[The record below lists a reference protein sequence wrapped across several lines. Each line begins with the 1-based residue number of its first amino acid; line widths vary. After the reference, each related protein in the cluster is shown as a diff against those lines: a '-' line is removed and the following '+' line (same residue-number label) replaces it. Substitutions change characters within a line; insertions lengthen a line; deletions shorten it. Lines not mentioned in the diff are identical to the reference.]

1 LRILGIAIAVPE
13 VKYSTEEL
21 VNLFP
26 AKLSDGILDSIF
38 NLGVLRRH
46 IAFNPKSN
54 LIEKEAVSDIC
65 SEACIKVLEKTGLQ
79 QKDIN
84 YLVAAY
90 DYNDFC
96 VPGLSSLLVKKVG
109 FPSYIRHL
117 SVQGMG
123 CSAFGKVLQLAKDY
137 LARYHNDYVML
148 CFSGVNSYW
157 FQGQVRGI
165 KNVLDIKKIRDI
177 KDDKQREF
185 ELRKWIATLQFFLF
199 GDGAASIIVTNNK
212 GKLKVGD
219 FVYITNLGEAD
230 YLTGYAKIISLNRPF
245 SFEFHSYLSKNL
257 PELGLKYTSKV
268 LELLTMKYG
277 FETIV
282 NAKKWVVHTGSR
294 KILDSIAER
303 YSVNREKLKES
314 YEVLERYGNLG
325 GASLPFILEKVT
337 RSHGMASGDNIITLG
352 FGWGFMADAGLLT
365 LV

>member
-1 LRILGIAIAVPE
+1 MRILSIATAVPE

-21 VNLFP
+21 VDLFP
-26 AKLSDGILDSIF
+26 AKLSNGILDSIF

-46 IAFNPKSN
+46 LAFDPKSN
-54 LIEKEAVSDIC
+54 LVERKAVSDIC
-65 SEACIKVLEKTGLQ
+65 SKACIKVLEKTGLQ
-79 QKDIN
+79 QKDIS
-84 YLVAAY
+84 YLIAAY

-109 FPSYIRHL
+109 FFSHIRHL

-137 LARYHNDYVML
+137 LAKFPSNYVML

-157 FQGQVRGI
+157 FHGQVRGI
-165 KNVLDIKKIRDI
+165 KNVLDIKKVKNI

-185 ELRKWIATLQFFLF
+185 ELRKWIATIQFFLF
-199 GDGAASIIVTNNK
+199 GDGAASIIVTNDR

-219 FVYITNLGEAD
+219 FVYITNLEEED
-230 YLTGYAKIISLNRPF
+230 YLTGYAKIISLNKPF
-245 SFEFHSYLSKNL
+245 SFEFHSYLGKNL

-277 FETIV
+277 SKTLA

-325 GASLPFILEKVT
+325 GQAYRLY
-337 RSHGMASGDNIITLG
+337 
-352 FGWGFMADAGLLT
+352 
-365 LV
+365 